1 MSNTKAYLNPGDRSN
16 IMAGKISG
24 YTVVYEGKT
33 YPVQTRYNKSTG
45 TTANLIIV
53 REERTIVTDA
63 RRNKTTQAEFDKP
76 IVLFTTDQRGNTN
89 YGGEGREDRVGFFG
103 DVGDIVVT
111 TRPEAEDIIKTL
123 QVNSVSAGSDLE
135 TTRSALLKEHNS
147 TAQALQESVRPP
159 SRGTGSRR
167 EDDATPILAKP
178 PIDQSAQ
185 EKDPELEDGESTK
198 PNNDENANNSNFL
211 QNIVDQGGE
220 LAARI
225 GEFITLDPNSIP
237 TLYGGDQIKGGI
249 YPLDSLYGN
258 EYGQDY
264 VCIDQFEY
272 QAPRRDQIFG
282 TFEGN
287 LINGNQRISPLKKF
301 VAQVKLPM
309 PNNIT
314 DSNNVDWGSDVMN
327 NLSAAITSG
336 VTKNTLNVGAAALG
350 GAAVS
355 GLTGIGGGGTVG
367 AIGAILNDQEGDNF
381 LDKIQN
387 LISKVG
393 NSQAQTNVAA
403 AINSRILAAA
413 GVNISPETLLSRGL
427 GVVPNSNLELLFNAP
442 TLREFQFNW
451 KMSPRDEDEAQQ
463 VKNIIRFFK
472 QGMAAKKL
480 TNQAGEASLF
490 LGSPNVFRMQFKT
503 QNNKIIE
510 GVNRIKVC
518 AVTGTAVNYT
528 PDGTWAAYDQ
538 GQPVSTILTIR
549 MTELEPVYATDYSE
563 DVIGSRRSLNRTI
576 GGFVGPLADPDEA
589 FDPNIPVGDGDLYSI
604 RPTEIGY

>member
-111 TRPEAEDIIKTL
+111 TRPEAEDVIRTL

-167 EDDATPILAKP
+167 QDEATPILAKP

>member
-16 IMAGKISG
+16 IMAGKTTSH
-24 YTVVYEGKT
+24 TVVYEGKT

-111 TRPEAEDIIKTL
+111 TRPEAEDIIRTL

-135 TTRSALLKEHNS
+135 TTRSALLNQHNS

-167 EDDATPILAKP
+167 QDDATPILAKP

-185 EKDPELEDGESTK
+185 EKDPGLGDGESAK
-198 PNNDENANNSNFL
+198 PNNDDDPNSVTSFVNQITDPIQKALIQAN
-211 QNIVDQGGE
+211 E
-220 LAARI
+220 LFR
-225 GEFITLDPNSIP
+225 LDPNNIP
-237 TLYGGDQIKGGI
+237 TLYGGDQIQGGI

-282 TFEGN
+282 DFTKN
-287 LINGNQRISPLKKF
+287 LLEGNQRISPLKKF

-336 VTKNTLNVGAAALG
+336 VTANPGIVGAATLG
-350 GAAVS
+350 GAAIG
-355 GLTGIGGGGTVG
+355 GLTGIGGLGTAGALGG
-367 AIGAILNDQEGDNF
+367 ILGTTQDGNNPVEQ
-381 LDKIQN
+381 IQN
-387 LISKVG
+387 LITKVRE
-393 NSQAQTNVAA
+393 NQNAMTNVQAA
-403 AINSRILAAA
+403 VNSRILAAA
-413 GVNISPETLLSRGL
+413 GVNISPETLLARGL

-563 DVIGSRRSLNRTI
+563 DVIESRRS
-576 GGFVGPLADPDEA
+576 GGGNYVSELGPLAPDKLS
-589 FDPNIPVGDGDLYSI
+589 GQGDLYSI

>member
-16 IMAGKISG
+16 IMAGKTSSS
-24 YTVVYEGKT
+24 TVVYEGKT

-167 EDDATPILAKP
+167 QDDATPILAKP

-185 EKDPELEDGESTK
+185 EKDPGLGDGESAK

-220 LAARI
+220 LAERI

-249 YPLDSLYGN
+249 YPRDSLYGGR
-258 EYGQDY
+258 YGQDY

-287 LINGNQRISPLKKF
+287 LTKGNQRISPLKKF

-336 VTKNTLNVGAAALG
+336 VTGNTLNVGAAALG

-387 LISKVG
+387 LISKVD

-442 TLREFQFNW
+442 TLREFQFSW
-451 KMSPRDEDEAQQ
+451 KMSPRDIIEAQE

-503 QNNKIIE
+503 QNNDIIE

-549 MTELEPVYATDYSE
+549 MTELEPVYATDYTE
-563 DVIGSRRSLNRTI
+563 DVIESRRS
-576 GGFVGPLADPDEA
+576 GGGDVLSEQ
-589 FDPNIPVGDGDLYSI
+589 GDGDLYSI

>member
-167 EDDATPILAKP
+167 QDEATPILAKP

-185 EKDPELEDGESTK
+185 EKDPGLGDGESAK

>member
-111 TRPEAEDIIKTL
+111 TRPEAEDIIRTL

-147 TAQALQESVRPP
+147 TAQALQGSVRPP

-167 EDDATPILAKP
+167 QDEATLILAKP

-185 EKDPELEDGESTK
+185 EKDPELGDGESAK